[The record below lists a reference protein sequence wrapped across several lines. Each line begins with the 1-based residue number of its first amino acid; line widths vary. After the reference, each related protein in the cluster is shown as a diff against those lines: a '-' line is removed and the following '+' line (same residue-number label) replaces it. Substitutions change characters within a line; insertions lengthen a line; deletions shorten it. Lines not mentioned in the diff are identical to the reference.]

1 MFLLV
6 PAHPSCPGQNPKS
19 RETVVCVC
27 VLFNWLLLHELLHL
41 ICGVMPG

>member
-19 RETVVCVC
+19 RKMVVVVVIVVVE
-27 VLFNWLLLHELLHL
+27 VLQAQNVIDF
-41 ICGVMPG
+41 VY